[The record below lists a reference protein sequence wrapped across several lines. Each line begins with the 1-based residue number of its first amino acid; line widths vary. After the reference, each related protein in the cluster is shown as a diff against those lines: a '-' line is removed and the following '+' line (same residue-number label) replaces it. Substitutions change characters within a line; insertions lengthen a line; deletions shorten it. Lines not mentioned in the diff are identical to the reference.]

1 MYEKHKQSFKFFLR
15 LFIIMKRI
23 IVAALILISIKTSAQ
38 VMQAKA
44 QWATIKVPQLKCWE
58 CQQRLDQFL
67 TREKGPNADAGIIQ
81 WQDNLHN
88 GTLRIQFFADRIT
101 LDYIRTEIANAGFD
115 ADTVTAEP
123 DSYKRLP
130 PPCRKA
136 TDGNGYGPFKYCNL
150 APEDRPKN

>member
-1 MYEKHKQSFKFFLR
+1 MKK
-15 LFIIMKRI
+15 III
-23 IVAALILISIKTSAQ
+23 AALILISIKSNAQ

-67 TREKGPNADAGIIQ
+67 IREKGPNTDAGIIQ
-81 WQDNLHN
+81 WKDDLRN
-88 GTLRIQFFADRIT
+88 GALKIQFFADRIT

-130 PPCRKA
+130 NACKKA
-136 TDGNGYGPFKYCNL
+136 TDGNGFGAFKFCNL
-150 APEDRPKN
+150 SPEDRPKN

>member
-1 MYEKHKQSFKFFLR
+1 MKWISFFVLFFL
-15 LFIIMKRI
+15 
-23 IVAALILISIKTSAQ
+23 ALNVHAQ
-38 VMQAKA
+38 VMQSKA
-44 QWATIKVPQLKCWE
+44 QWASIKVPQLKCWE

-67 TREKGPNADAGIIQ
+67 VREKGPNTDAGIIQ
-81 WQDNLHN
+81 WKSDLRN
-88 GTLRIQFFADRIT
+88 GILKIQYFADRIT

-130 PPCRKA
+130 NPCKKA

-150 APEDRPKN
+150 DPADRPKD